1 MCKTSIPLGMLFF
14 CLYVSLNACGFSLIK
29 TKGEV
34 EGIMLGKKMK
44 FATLLLTLVL
54 ILSQPA
60 VFAQETDKYA
70 VEIIGAGVKTELKL
84 TLEDLEG
91 MPAEAQIEE
100 AYIYNSKTGE
110 KSAKV
115 KGVSLA
121 YILREKAGV
130 TGENAEVTFTAS
142 DGYPIDPQ
150 SLQDIL
156 NTELKYVLAYE
167 VDGEAVNNDGIAEN
181 EEITVYRKVK
191 AAGEFGTVFKMV
203 VKITVGEPVEAT
215 DVSEATSEAIQF
227 TDITETYQFA
237 EAAIQELTKKGIISG
252 MGDGKFNPQGTLT
265 RAQICTMMA
274 ASLGYEPKE
283 YKGGFTDVNA
293 SDWFAPYVQAAADAG
308 LFTGYTD
315 GSFKPNQPI
324 TRQEMAAVAGKAAVE
339 NGVVAQEKMDKFVME
354 KSKFTDKDSVPAWA
368 ANAVAWLEAQ
378 GAFTGVAADR
388 FEPAKVVNRA
398 EAAVILYNTLFK

>member
-1 MCKTSIPLGMLFF
+1 
-14 CLYVSLNACGFSLIK
+14 
-29 TKGEV
+29 
-34 EGIMLGKKMK
+34 MLGKKMK